1 MFPVRLVFLATFL
14 SCLAGCGYHPQGAA
28 SHMPAT
34 VHTLDIPIFQ
44 NQAQSFHTEAA
55 MTQAVIREFTSRTS
69 WKVLSSDSPPDAD
82 ATLRGTVLTETV
94 TPLTYNS
101 TTGQSSSFMVTVR
114 AKVVVTDRNSA
125 VLYQNQNYVFR
136 QQYETTADLSS
147 FIQEDPAAIHRLSRD
162 FAQSLVSDILES
174 F

>member
-1 MFPVRLVFLATFL
+1 MRPVQFVLLATFV
-14 SCLAGCGYHPQGAA
+14 SCLAGCGYHTPGSAA
-28 SHMPAT
+28 HLPST

-44 NQAQSFHTEAA
+44 NHAQSFHTEVV

-69 WKVLSSDSPPDAD
+69 WKVLSADAPPDAD

-101 TTGQSSSFMVTVR
+101 GTGQSSSFLVTVHT
-114 AKVVVTDRNSA
+114 KVVVTDRNNA
-125 VLYQNQNYVFR
+125 VLYQNPDYVFR
-136 QQYETTADLSS
+136 HQYETTADLSS
-147 FIQEDPAAIHRLSRD
+147 FIQEDPAAIRRLSQD